1 LVEYI
6 YRNHILI
13 NYEEFSNRIRRGDI
27 MKQILTKFLAALL
40 ILAILPFNTVS
51 AATPDQEEVV
61 RIAKSNLGVPYVWG
75 GTTPK
80 GFDCSGFMTYVF
92 GKVGIDLPR
101 TSSEQYSRAG
111 VKVSKSDLQPGD
123 LVFFEKTYSKAGV
136 THAGIYIGNNEFISA
151 TSSKGIKIDSLSST
165 YWGPKYYGAKRVL
178 TSTPGV
184 YSDVPKSHVAYD
196 AIYTLGNKNII
207 MGYEDNTFRPDEPV
221 TRGQAAAIMNRKL
234 KKVPKSL
241 SAFKDVPTSSR
252 FAKDIAAIK
261 ELGIING
268 FKDGTFRPNEYMTRA
283 EMAVIV
289 QNAFKLQGSSYS
301 KASSTYSDIT
311 PSYWAHDA
319 IVTMSTIDST
329 SIFEGSKYYATH
341 RATRA
346 FFSAAIYN
354 SINATN

>member
-1 LVEYI
+1 
-6 YRNHILI
+6 
-13 NYEEFSNRIRRGDI
+13 
-27 MKQILTKFLAALL
+27 MKQVLTKFLITAL
-40 ILAILPFNTVS
+40 ILAILPFNTAS
-51 AATPDQEEVV
+51 AATADQEEVV
-61 RIAKSNLGVPYVWG
+61 RIAKSYLGVPYVWG
-75 GTTPK
+75 GTTPS
-80 GFDCSGFMTYVF
+80 GFDCSGFMIYVF
-92 GKVGIDLPR
+92 DKVGIDLPR
-101 TSSEQYSRAG
+101 TSSDQYSSAG

-123 LVFFEKTYSKAGV
+123 LVFFEKTYNKAGV

-151 TSSKGIKIDSLSST
+151 TSSRGIKIDSLSST

-178 TSTPGV
+178 TNTPGV
-184 YSDVPKSHVAYD
+184 YSDVAKSHVAYD
-196 AIYTLGNKNII
+196 AIFTLGNSNII

-221 TRGQAAAIMNRKL
+221 TRGQAAAIMNRHL
-234 KKVPKSL
+234 NKVPKSL
-241 SAFKDVPTSSR
+241 YAFKDVPTSSR

-289 QNAFKLQGSSYS
+289 QNAFKLQGTTYS

-319 IVTMSTIDST
+319 IVTMSNIDST
-329 SIFEGSKYYATH
+329 SIFDGSKYYATH
-341 RATRA
+341 RASRA